1 MYSAAK
7 EIRDA
12 QHAREDELGNCGVSC
27 DGTWQK
33 RGYSS
38 QNGCEIVMSIDTSK
52 VLDAEPLTK
61 VCKQYQLHSHLDKDS
76 EEYRRWRAE
85 HNNFKANFKGSA
97 PAMESE
103 GADRILRR
111 FVATHKL

>member
-1 MYSAAK
+1 
-7 EIRDA
+7 
-12 QHAREDELGNCGVSC
+12 
-27 DGTWQK
+27 
-33 RGYSS
+33 
-38 QNGCEIVMSIDTSK
+38 MSIDTGK
-52 VLDAEPLTK
+52 GLDAEPLTK

-85 HNNFKANFKGSA
+85 HNNCKANFKGSA

-111 FVATHKL
+111 SVATHKL